1 MEEPRPSLSNMA
13 VSWRY
18 LSSKIPESP
27 HGSAYEIAAL
37 LLGAAFDTKALV
49 GSPKSEATPDPA
61 LLFESSDLTSVSR
74 LTDFGEDCSEDTG
87 REAADS
93 SFTLVVVVELVLV
106 VMAAGDGG
114 GSSRLK
120 FPFATNAAARRSLV
134 PSADA
139 TTDKSKDDD
148 DAEPSAAAAA
158 AAAAADGAMD
168 TFRE

>member
-49 GSPKSEATPDPA
+49 GSPKSEATSDPV

-87 REAADS
+87 GEAADS
-93 SFTLVVVVELVLV
+93 SFTLVVLV